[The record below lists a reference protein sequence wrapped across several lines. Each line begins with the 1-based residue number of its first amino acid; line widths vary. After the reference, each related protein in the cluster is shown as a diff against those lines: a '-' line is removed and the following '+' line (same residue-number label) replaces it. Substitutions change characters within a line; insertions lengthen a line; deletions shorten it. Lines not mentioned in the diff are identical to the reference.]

1 MSGEQ
6 TKIHHS
12 THPCEP
18 MVRAEDRHTHNW
30 PDVTCGACWLEQ
42 PMQEKAE
49 YSVPADVL
57 KRDASLAAAD
67 RAARRARQ
75 LAEVRGVEDRALSEV
90 RHWAGVLARATSL
103 RERIEKTDAREQEEV
118 VDKSMTGDYAEGMTN
133 LSEAAKTALINAAA
147 HQGAPVVADLP
158 TRGKLYLA
166 GLVGPGDGLTR
177 KGTIVRERLVR
188 AAEDKA
194 FG

>member
-6 TKIHHS
+6 IKIHHS
-12 THPCEP
+12 SMADVTWPESSYTSH
-18 MVRAEDRHTHNW
+18 W
-30 PDVTCGACWLEQ
+30 PDVTCGQCRLEQ
-42 PMQEKAE
+42 PMEAERE

-67 RAARRARQ
+67 RRARQ
-75 LAEVRGVEDRALSEV
+75 IREVRELEDVALAEV
-90 RHWAGVLARATSL
+90 RHWALALADATSL
-103 RERIEKTDAREQEEV
+103 RERIEAAAERDSRERDGV
-118 VDKSMTGDYAEGMTN
+118 VDKSMTADYAEGMTN

-147 HQGAPVVADLP
+147 HQGAPVVA
-158 TRGKLYLA
+158 TQEVLA
-166 GLVGPGDGLTR
+166 QLILAELIGFGGGLTR
-177 KGTIVRERLVR
+177 KGTIARERLVR